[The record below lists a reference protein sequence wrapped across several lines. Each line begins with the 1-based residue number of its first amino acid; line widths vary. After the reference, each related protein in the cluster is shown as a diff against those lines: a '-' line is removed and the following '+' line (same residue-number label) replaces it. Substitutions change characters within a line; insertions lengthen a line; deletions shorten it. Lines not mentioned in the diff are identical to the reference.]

1 MKMVSQNT
9 KEFLLGNEEDHPEE
23 AEAEAQEEEE
33 EYTKSLSY
41 ISITSPR
48 LENAAVNPKA
58 EAYFQRKPDERQGYD
73 IMCVSAVDTPC
84 VKNLYGVF
92 GEHVDQIV
100 QSLLPFSEPTR
111 VTRYPAYATTMGK

>member
-41 ISITSPR
+41 ISFTS
-48 LENAAVNPKA
+48 L
-58 EAYFQRKPDERQGYD
+58 
-73 IMCVSAVDTPC
+73 S
-84 VKNLYGVF
+84 
-92 GEHVDQIV
+92 
-100 QSLLPFSEPTR
+100 
-111 VTRYPAYATTMGK
+111 